1 MPDLYR
7 CADVF
12 LHLAK
17 EESFG
22 IAYLEAL
29 ASGLPIVAQDS
40 PVARWVLED
49 QAAFVELA
57 DAAGVAEALDAAT
70 QLCKP
75 EHLAARAALVGRRT
89 WTASAGKYVEFMQ
102 RIHEG
107 LERAQ

>member
-1 MPDLYR
+1 MADLYR

-40 PVARWVLED
+40 PVTRWVLED
-49 QAAFVELA
+49 QAAFVEFG
-57 DAAGVAEALDAAT
+57 DEAGVAEALEAAT
-70 QLCKP
+70 QLNKP
-75 EHLAARAALVGRRT
+75 EHLAARAALAGRRT
-89 WTASAGKYVEFMQ
+89 WTASAAKYLEFMQ

-107 LERAQ
+107 LRRAQ